1 MTRSSLS
8 GAFDDGA
15 GPSISSALTFV
26 LALACGVTVANLYY
40 VQPIAG
46 LIAGDYGMPA
56 ASAGLFVM
64 VTQLGY
70 AAGLLLAVPLADILE
85 NRRLIVGLLALL
97 VLALVA
103 LAFAPSALF
112 FMAASIL
119 VGVTSSVVQI
129 IVPFAGHLAPDATR
143 GHAVGNVVSG
153 LLFGIML
160 SRPASSFAAH
170 FATHRTIFALSA
182 VAIAVLSAFLWR
194 VLPRRQPHGMPYL
207 EAIRSLGPLLRKT
220 KILQRRGAYQAA
232 LFAGFSL
239 FWTAVP
245 LLLSGPGFGFS
256 QAGIGLFALA
266 GAGGALVSPYAG
278 RAADRGQT
286 YLVTLLSLSGAALA
300 FLVAMAG
307 GTRGLLAAS
316 FVIGS
321 DPRSGRRRQSGGGAA
336 RDFRGRRQ
344 GARTAQRAL
353 SRDVLCRRQF
363 WLVHFGL
370 CADPRRMDRR
380 LCRGP
385 GLSPDRHGLFR
396 HGETR
401 ALEHAPKKLQ
411 TFRLEG
417 MPELPE

>member
-1 MTRSSLS
+1 MTQFSRSAALD
-8 GAFDDGA
+8 GAA

-40 VQPIAG
+40 VQPVAG

-97 VLALVA
+97 VLALAA
-103 LAFAPSALF
+103 LALAPNALLFMSA
-112 FMAASIL
+112 SVL

-143 GHAVGNVVSG
+143 GHTVGNVVSG

-182 VAIAVLSAFLWR
+182 VAIAVLSAFRWR
-194 VLPRRQPHGMPYL
+194 VLPRRRPHGMPYL
-207 EAIRSLGPLLRKT
+207 AAIGSLGPLLLKT
-220 KILQRRGAYQAA
+220 KILQRRGAYQAS

-239 FWTAVP
+239 FWTVVP
-245 LLLSGPGFGFS
+245 LVLSGPGFGFS

-266 GAGGALVSPYAG
+266 GAAGALVSPYAG

-286 YLVTLLSLSGAALA
+286 HLVTLLSLGGAVLA

-307 GTRGLLAAS
+307 GLAVSWPLLLAAAL
-316 FVIGS
+316 IL
-321 DPRSGRRRQSGGGAA
+321 DLAGAA
-336 RDFRGRRQ
+336 NLVTGQHAIFAAGAEVRGRLN
-344 GARTAQRAL
+344 GLYLAMFFAGGSFGSFISGYALTLGGWTAVCFAGLVFPLIALVYFATEQRK
-353 SRDVLCRRQF
+353 D
-363 WLVHFGL
+363 
-370 CADPRRMDRR
+370 
-380 LCRGP
+380 
-385 GLSPDRHGLFR
+385 
-396 HGETR
+396 
-401 ALEHAPKKLQ
+401 
-411 TFRLEG
+411 
-417 MPELPE
+417 